1 MKIVA
6 KPKVKV
12 KIKDKKIICPFCG
25 EDNLDIDYIRKGLL
39 NRGIVTGLCFM
50 NTNTQIYKCN
60 TCGGQWTEYIDLEP
74 MPNFLEEWESN
85 TPLFPEN
92 YLRPIDI

>member
-1 MKIVA
+1 MKIIA
-6 KPKVKV
+6 KPKAKMNSKRV
-12 KIKDKKIICPFCG
+12 ICPFCG
-25 EDNLDIDYIRKGLL
+25 EDKLDIDYIRKGLL
-39 NRGIVTGLCFM
+39 NCGIVTGLCFM

-74 MPNFLEEWESN
+74 MPSFLEEWESN